1 VKFPQGIPP
10 AMAVYAFLSIVLTYE
25 VVYASE
31 NNSVGEFSQGDLS
44 GWEEKSFKGNSLY
57 RFVETDTGKAL
68 RASTEGKASGLF
80 KEVSVDLTKTPWINW
95 SWLVENTYKNNNERS
110 KEGDDYPARI
120 YVVVS
125 GGIFF
130 WNTKAINYVWASHEP
145 KDSVWPNAYADNAKL
160 FAVRSGDMEIGQWI
174 KEKRNVR
181 EDLKSMFGE
190 DITQIDVIAVMVD
203 GDNTGQSATS
213 YFGDIFFSEN

>member
-1 VKFPQGIPP
+1 MNP
-10 AMAVYAFLSIVLTYE
+10 ANFQVIAVCVLLFSISVNAFENSNPGNF
-25 VVYASE
+25 SE
-31 NNSVGEFSQGDLS
+31 GDFS
-44 GWEEKSFKGNSLY
+44 GWIEKSFEGSSQY
-57 RFVETDTGKAL
+57 RFVETDTGRAL

-160 FAVRSGDMEIGQWI
+160 FAVRSGDMEIGQWL

>member
-1 VKFPQGIPP
+1 
-10 AMAVYAFLSIVLTYE
+10 M
-25 VVYASE
+25 
-31 NNSVGEFSQGDLS
+31 
-44 GWEEKSFKGNSLY
+44 
-57 RFVETDTGKAL
+57 
-68 RASTEGKASGLF
+68 
-80 KEVSVDLTKTPWINW
+80 
-95 SWLVENTYKNNNERS
+95 
-110 KEGDDYPARI
+110 
-120 YVVVS
+120 
-125 GGIFF
+125 
-130 WNTKAINYVWASHEP
+130 WASHEP

-160 FAVRSGDMEIGQWI
+160 LAVRSGDMEIGQWI